1 MTVINNRGVSA
12 IESAFER
19 GKILIPY
26 LVAGFPDEKSSLECM
41 KAAFNAGADMLEIG
55 VPFSDPIADGA
66 VIQHAQDRALRNGMT
81 LRKTLRLAADLAAD
95 QKKTVSK
102 PLILMCYY
110 NPILHFGIER
120 FVDSALESGV
130 DGVIVPDLVPD
141 EAELLIESA
150 RKKNFA
156 TVFLAAP
163 NSSEKR
169 LRLISK
175 SSSGFIY
182 ALGLEGVT
190 GERDKMSD
198 KLSTFVEN
206 IRSIDKSENKKAH
219 RVGIGF
225 GVSKPEHF
233 KMLSAI
239 ADGVIVGSA
248 VVRRAESSPQAVREF
263 IEELRR

>member
-1 MTVINNRGVSA
+1 
-12 IESAFER
+12 
-19 GKILIPY
+19 
-26 LVAGFPDEKSSLECM
+26 
-41 KAAFNAGADMLEIG
+41 
-55 VPFSDPIADGA
+55 
-66 VIQHAQDRALRNGMT
+66 
-81 LRKTLRLAADLAAD
+81 
-95 QKKTVSK
+95 
-102 PLILMCYY
+102 
-110 NPILHFGIER
+110 
-120 FVDSALESGV
+120 LESGV